1 MKVKCPTCGRETE
14 YAPTNPW
21 RPFCSERCKLIDL
34 GAWANDEYLIEGE
47 PGSAMSM
54 SSEDLDAAAQA
65 AVRRAAKIAEIAE
78 AEAARKKK
86 RRR

>member
-14 YAPTNPW
+14 YGPRNPW

-47 PGSAMSM
+47 PGSAMSL

-65 AVRRAAKIAEIAE
+65 AVRRAAKIAEIE
-78 AEAARKKK
+78 ETRVRGK

>member
-1 MKVKCPTCGRETE
+1 MKVKCPTCGQETE
-14 YAPTNPW
+14 YSPENPW

-47 PGSAMSM
+47 PGSAMSL
-54 SSEDLDAAAQA
+54 SEQDLDNAAQA
-65 AVRRAAKIAEIAE
+65 ALRRAERIAE
-78 AEAARKKK
+78 AEAKRSN